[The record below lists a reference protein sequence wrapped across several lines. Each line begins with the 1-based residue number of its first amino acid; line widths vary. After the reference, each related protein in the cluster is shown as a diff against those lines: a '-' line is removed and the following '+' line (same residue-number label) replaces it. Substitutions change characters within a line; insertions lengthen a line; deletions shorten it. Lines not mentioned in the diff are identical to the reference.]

1 MHYYQFHIGDYRA
14 ATAHLTN
21 DEDLAYRRLIDMYY
35 DIESPIPLDTHWVAR
50 RIRVDEQVVIA
61 VLKDMFELTET
72 GYKHAR
78 CEAQIVSY
86 HALVQRNKA
95 NGSLG
100 GRPKASSLK
109 AKETQSVTTGK
120 LTKNQ
125 EPITIVEAKQS
136 RGTRL
141 PKDWMPSEDQISFC
155 RKNRADLLP
164 EQVADSFRDYWVAQA
179 GSKGVKLDWDAT
191 WRNWVRNQKVFNFET
206 KGVGGGGTSTSW
218 IKAKT

>member
-1 MHYYQFHIGDYRA
+1 MHYYQFHIGDYKS
-14 ATAHLTN
+14 ATTHLTN
-21 DEDLAYRRLIDMYY
+21 EEDLAFRRLLDMYY
-35 DIESPIPLDTHWVAR
+35 DTESAIPLDTQWVAR
-50 RIRVDEQVVIA
+50 RIRVDEKVVIA
-61 VLKDMFELTET
+61 VLNDMFELTET

-141 PKDWMPSEDQISFC
+141 PTDWMPSAEQIAFC
-155 RKNRADLLP
+155 RQTRQELNP
-164 EQVADSFRDYWVAQA
+164 MMVADSFRDYWVAQA

-191 WRNWVRNQKVFNFET
+191 WRNWVRNQKVVNFQT
-206 KGVGGGGTSTSW
+206 SGVGGGGTSTSW
-218 IKAKT
+218 IKAKS

>member
-14 ATAHLTN
+14 ATAHLSN

-35 DIESPIPLDTHWVAR
+35 DTENQIPLDTQWVAR
-50 RIRVDEQVVIA
+50 RIRIDEQVVIA

-86 HALVQRNKA
+86 HALVHRNKV

-100 GRPKASSLK
+100 GRPKATKSK
-109 AKETQSVTTGK
+109 AKETHSVATGK
-120 LTKNQ
+120 VTKNQ

-141 PKDWMPSEDQISFC
+141 PTDWTPSDEQIDFC
-155 RKNRADLLP
+155 KKHRSELHP
-164 EQVADSFRDYWVAQA
+164 MVVADSFRDYWVAQA

-191 WRNWVRNQKVFNFET
+191 WRNWVRNQKTIYGKIEIHGN
-206 KGVGGGGTSTSW
+206 GSGGW
-218 IKAKT
+218 IKAKS